1 MGQASRHIIYT
12 ELYQNEAKI
21 FSEYLSTIGYNDKSC
36 RSRYLSLKY
45 FFCFLES
52 RKVFE
57 IKEVTAFEVSEFYR
71 QVKERKNLRNGQPLK
86 EKTVYNIMR
95 CVQMYFG
102 YLLDLHRIKINPASH
117 LKFRNHNRRP
127 QRTVFTQEEIQ
138 ELYRAAETRQ
148 ERCIL
153 HIAYGCG
160 LRASE
165 VISLNKEDVRTSEN
179 LLIVQ
184 SGKNNKRRIV
194 PVNESVMKELQ
205 DFIFSIENKKE
216 FVFYNLKGE
225 RMQTGTLNRRLK
237 EIIKRTDFYKRFT
250 DEEMGKIGIHTLRH
264 SIATHLLENGMKLE
278 QVQVFLGHS
287 HAETTEIYI
296 HINQQQINR
305 LYNDNQGI
313 SFEELQQIDLIQQS
327 LQH

>member
-1 MGQASRHIIYT
+1 MGRLGRHIIYT
-12 ELYQNEAKI
+12 EFYQNEAKT
-21 FSEYLSTIGYNDKSC
+21 FSEYLSTIGYNQKSC
-36 RSRYLSLKY
+36 RSRYLSLKD
-45 FFCFLES
+45 FFSFLES

-57 IKEVTAFEVSEFYR
+57 IKEVTAFDVSEFYR
-71 QVKERKNLRNGQPLK
+71 QVKERKSLRGGQPLK
-86 EKTVYNIMR
+86 EKTVYDIIR

-102 YLLDLHRIKINPASH
+102 YLLDLHKIKINPASH
-117 LKFRNHNRRP
+117 IKCRIYRPKP
-127 QRTVFTQEEIQ
+127 QRTVFTQSEIQ
-138 ELYRAAETRQ
+138 ELYRATEAPQ
-148 ERCIL
+148 ERAIL
-153 HIAYGCG
+153 HVAYGCG

-165 VISLNKEDVRTSEN
+165 VCNLNKEDIRTSEN

-184 SGKNNKRRIV
+184 SGKNNKRRLV

-205 DFIFSIENKKE
+205 DFIFSIENKNE
-216 FVFYNLKGE
+216 FVFYNHTGS
-225 RMQTGTLNRRLK
+225 RMQIGTLNRCLK
-237 EIIKRTDFYKRFT
+237 KIINRTDFGKRFT

-287 HAETTEIYI
+287 HRETTEIYT
-296 HINQQQINR
+296 HISQQQINS

-313 SFEELQQIDLIQQS
+313 SSKNLQQIDSKQQS